1 VIKTEKSTRPL
12 VIFGVNAVMEKL
24 KSSPEQVFEVL
35 VVESRERAGLT
46 AVIEEARRRG
56 LPVRYVHTHKLN
68 ALTEGGLH
76 QGVAATAAPYVYSSF
91 TELLE
96 AVRSA
101 PVRILILDG
110 LTDPRNFGA
119 LLRSA
124 EGAGVRHVVT
134 PKDRAVGVTP
144 AVIKTSAGAV
154 NYVKIYRVP
163 NLTRALQ
170 ALKQAGCWIVGLDAA
185 ASECVYDRDYPD
197 SLAVVLGAE
206 GEGIRPL
213 VRRQCDFLVS
223 LPMRGKVASLN
234 VSVAGGI
241 FLYEL
246 ARQGR
251 GP

>member
-1 VIKTEKSTRPL
+1 MEKPTRPL
-12 VIFGVNAVMEKL
+12 IIFGINAVMEKL
-24 KSSPEQVFEVL
+24 KSSPEQVLEVMI
-35 VVESRERAGLT
+35 VEGRERGVIG

-56 LPVRYVHTHKLN
+56 LPVRYVNIHKLN
-68 ALTEGGLH
+68 ALTESGLH
-76 QGVAATAAPYVYSSF
+76 QGVAVTAAPYAYHSF

-96 AVRSA
+96 AAGSA
-101 PVRILILDG
+101 AIRILVLDG

-124 EGAGVRHVVT
+124 EGAGVHHVVT

-144 AVIKTSAGAV
+144 AVAKTSAGAV
-154 NYVKIYRVP
+154 NYVKIYRVS

-170 ALKQAGCWIVGLDAA
+170 ALKQAGCWIVGLDADA
-185 ASECVYDRDYPD
+185 VESVYDREYPD
-197 SLAVVLGAE
+197 KLAVVLGSE

-213 VRRQCDFLVS
+213 IRRQCDFLVS

-251 GP
+251 EPWS